1 MGQCPWMVMKGFK
14 EKNKGAQ
21 PCFCETR
28 LASYAFCEKMERKLE
43 DLVAEGTL
51 EPTQFSGGP
60 WQ

>member
-1 MGQCPWMVMKGFK
+1 MKGFK